1 MVINQKEDKNPF
13 RKGNDHMSEYF
24 NTNGFQEDNGTG
36 EPYHPSAYTYIPTDP
51 IEPDSIKKPE
61 KKKKKK
67 GGIGK
72 KIGLFLLCGVIV
84 GGAGAGTFI
93 GVMKA
98 SGYED
103 MLQNAVSTANQ
114 SSQTQI
120 AQAETT
126 NTSSSSGSSSA
137 GSSTVADVAEAAMP
151 SIVAITNTQIYQ
163 NNDWSYFFGGSSSQ
177 EVTGSGSGIIIGQN
191 DTELLVL
198 TNYHVIEGANALT
211 VTFIDDSTA
220 DAQIKGTAESNDL
233 AVVAIPID
241 SLSSDTLS
249 QIKIATLG
257 DSNALRV
264 GDEVVAIGNA
274 LGYGQ
279 SLTYGHVSALSREVT
294 INNETLTL
302 LQTDAAINPGNSGG
316 ALLNMN
322 GEVIGINS
330 AKYSGDGVE
339 GMGFAIPVSEAQDII
354 NSLMNKETRTEVAEE
369 DASWLGIQGVDIN
382 SSNAQMYNMPEGV
395 YVYSIVE
402 NGPAASSDLQERDI
416 ITALE
421 GTGVSSMDELQT
433 QLSYYAGGTTV
444 ELTVQRLVDGQ
455 YQEQTISVTLG
466 YRSDYQSGST
476 QQ

>member
-1 MVINQKEDKNPF
+1 
-13 RKGNDHMSEYF
+13 
-24 NTNGFQEDNGTG
+24 
-36 EPYHPSAYTYIPTDP
+36 
-51 IEPDSIKKPE
+51 
-61 KKKKKK
+61 
-67 GGIGK
+67 
-72 KIGLFLLCGVIV
+72 
-84 GGAGAGTFI
+84 
-93 GVMKA
+93 
-98 SGYED
+98 
-103 MLQNAVSTANQ
+103 
-114 SSQTQI
+114 
-120 AQAETT
+120 
-126 NTSSSSGSSSA
+126 
-137 GSSTVADVAEAAMP
+137 MP

-476 QQ
+476 KRQHPAVMESEPFRRPSDFGTEPQRLKQKK